1 VDLDEILHGSG
12 DIEDY
17 LDSILKGSSS
27 TVVADDK
34 GSQGNLTKS
43 ANTGPYRKEY
53 RPRCRFKLNCQ
64 DSARYSCRL
73 TALAVS
79 NNKNSWLM

>member
-1 VDLDEILHGSG
+1 VDLDETLYGSD

-27 TVVADDK
+27 IVVADDK

-43 ANTGPYRKEY
+43 ASMGPYRKEY
-53 RPRCRFKLNCQ
+53 RCRFKLNCQ

-79 NNKNSWLM
+79 DKRNSWLM